1 MSKRDRDRKKVAKAR
16 KEQTAANQEFLKAY
30 QALNK
35 EKKCPSK

>member
-1 MSKRDRDRKKVAKAR
+1 MNRRDRARKKIAKAR
-16 KEQTAANQEFLKAY
+16 KERTASSQEFIKAY